1 MKEILDLLM
10 QQIQIFVMEQYWQV
24 QSMGMVLL
32 LPDLQLLQVQM
43 LLVTNGN
50 LLLMELTGET
60 LQEQLQLIML
70 QEETLPLQQDSEE
83 LHLPI

>member
-10 QQIQIFVMEQYWQV
+10 RRIQIFVMEQHWQV
-24 QSMGMVLL
+24 HSMGMVLL

>member
-10 QQIQIFVMEQYWQV
+10 QQIQIFVMEQHWQV
-24 QSMGMVLL
+24 QLMGTVLL
-32 LPDLQLLQVQM
+32 LLDLQLLQVQM

-50 LLLMELTGET
+50 PLLTELTGET
-60 LQEQLQLIML
+60 LQAQLQLIML

-83 LHLPI
+83 LHSLI